1 MFYLIAN
8 PTEVINSVF
17 GINVTEISLQL
28 FLDMKN
34 NSRITYW
41 FHLLA
46 LGQLN
51 YSLLKELIARLV
63 TVWLK
68 PIKVIFISCLLGAL
82 LLVLTPPALALTQ
95 IKLFDIS
102 YQDCPPELAEGAVI
116 SSGSA
121 AANCFI
127 VTGKAENGTYKTV
140 YDADIFGRIY
150 DANNDPVLQNRTRL
164 GSIAEIPPGVSD
176 FELRISV
183 PANQP
188 TPLKLKQFK
197 AAGFSGQVRK

>member
-1 MFYLIAN
+1 MRLR
-8 PTEVINSVF
+8 
-17 GINVTEISLQL
+17 SL
-28 FLDMKN
+28 
-34 NSRITYW
+34 
-41 FHLLA
+41 
-46 LGQLN
+46 
-51 YSLLKELIARLV
+51 
-63 TVWLK
+63 TV
-68 PIKVIFISCLLGAL
+68 VFISCLIPFLSW
-82 LLVLTPPALALTQ
+82 VIVPPAVALTQ
-95 IKLFDIS
+95 IKLFDVS
-102 YQDCPPELAEGAVI
+102 YKDCPSELAQGAVI

-127 VTGKAENGTYKTV
+127 IIGKAENGTNKTV

-150 DANNDPVLQNRTRL
+150 DANNDSVMQNRTRL
-164 GSIAEIPPGVSD
+164 GSITEVPPGISD

>member
-1 MFYLIAN
+1 MRLR
-8 PTEVINSVF
+8 
-17 GINVTEISLQL
+17 SL
-28 FLDMKN
+28 
-34 NSRITYW
+34 
-41 FHLLA
+41 
-46 LGQLN
+46 
-51 YSLLKELIARLV
+51 
-63 TVWLK
+63 TV
-68 PIKVIFISCLLGAL
+68 VFISCLITFLSWAIAPTS
-82 LLVLTPPALALTQ
+82 VALTQ
-95 IKLFDIS
+95 IKLFDVS
-102 YQDCPPELAEGAVI
+102 YKDCPPELAQGAVI

-127 VTGKAENGTYKTV
+127 VIGKAENATNKTA

-150 DANNDPVLQNRTRL
+150 DANNDSVMQNRTRL
-164 GSIAEIPPGVSD
+164 GSIAEVPPGISD